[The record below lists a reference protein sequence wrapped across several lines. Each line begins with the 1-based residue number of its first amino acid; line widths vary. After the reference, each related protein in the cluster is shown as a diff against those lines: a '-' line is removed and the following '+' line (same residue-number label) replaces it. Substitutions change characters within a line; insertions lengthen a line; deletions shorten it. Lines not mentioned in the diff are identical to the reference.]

1 MGGGGRVI
9 FMGDLAE
16 SRGSFELQP
25 IMIRKQTR
33 IEIVF
38 ILSKTL
44 IQVFIRGWTCRVY
57 FHYLPYVS
65 QG

>member
-1 MGGGGRVI
+1 MGTGTPGGWCVAVAMGGGGRVI
-9 FMGDLAE
+9 LMGDLAE

-44 IQVFIRGWTCRVY
+44 IQVFIR
-57 FHYLPYVS
+57 
-65 QG
+65 